1 MVLEVIRSVFKGKE
15 VTIMKKIFGIAALL
29 LVLAACDKNDN
40 VIAVQ
45 EEPQS
50 ENIQKGIPFSATI
63 STATTKALADAGSTL
78 TATWAVGEKVALIH
92 NSVSDEMEIASVSGG
107 VATITGTIT
116 GSPADNDPV
125 TIIYPSSAADC
136 TTGNVKADLLQSGQ
150 LGTLDDI
157 SANYDVRVGTG
168 NLEVSGTASL
178 KSNVSLTNQFAIFK
192 FTAKNSDGS
201 VTINVKPLTITIGAQ
216 NYVITPAAATSEL
229 YVALP
234 AISGEAVSFKAESS
248 GKFYACSK
256 PSVSFD
262 AGNYYQTTLKM
273 STTGAL
279 TGRFT
284 INAGNDKVYF
294 SQGNLQATTADLGA
308 NWSWA
313 FAANQWDCVGN
324 AASNTSIDGNGTVSA
339 NGTVDLFGWV
349 GASNTTW
356 SGAAM
361 YGISNSTTTNST
373 DTYGNVTDEALK
385 SDWGNTIG
393 SGWRTLTTDEW
404 YYLFKLRAS
413 GSTVN
418 GTSDARYTFATINTD
433 GTPVKG
439 IILFPNDVTIDN
451 SEATSWQVINGG
463 SDNWGTKCTS
473 AQWTTLEAKGC
484 VFLPTAGAYR
494 VGTTVEGTT
503 AEGAYWSSSVY
514 GTQMARR
521 VHFSST
527 DMTADNV
534 AFRHYGQSVRLVKD
548 VQ

>member
-1 MVLEVIRSVFKGKE
+1 
-15 VTIMKKIFGIAALL
+15 MKKIFGIAALL

-50 ENIQKGIPFSATI
+50 ENTQKGIPFSATI

-125 TIIYPSSAADC
+125 TIIYPSSAADGA
-136 TTGNVKADLLQSGQ
+136 TGNVKADLLQSGQ
-150 LGTLDDI
+150 LGTLADI
-157 SANYDVRVGTG
+157 SENYDVRVGTG

-216 NYVITPAAATSEL
+216 NYVITPASATSEL

-313 FAANQWDCVGN
+313 FAANQWDNIGN
-324 AASNTSIDGNGTVSA
+324 TKANTSINGNGTVSA

-356 SGAAM
+356 SGAAQ
-361 YGISNSTTTNST
+361 YGISYSTTSNST
-373 DTYGNVTDEALK
+373 DTYGNVANEALK

-393 SGWRTLTTDEW
+393 TGWRTPTNEEW
-404 YYLFKLRAS
+404 YYLFNTRTT
-413 GSTVN
+413 GGTVF
-418 GTSDARYTFATINTD
+418 GTSSARYAHATINTD
-433 GTPVKG
+433 GTSVNG
-439 IILFPNDVTIDN
+439 IILFPDDVDIDASEVTTAGTVNDV
-451 SEATSWQVINGG
+451 
-463 SDNWGTKCTS
+463 SDWGTKCTS
-473 AQWTTLEAKGC
+473 AEWTTLEAKGC
-484 VFLPTAGAYR
+484 VFLSAAGYR
-494 VGTTVEGTT
+494 EGGSTVYNVGSKGY
-503 AEGAYWSSSVY
+503 YWSNTSYYTSPEYHAYTVY
-514 GTQMARR
+514 
-521 VHFSST
+521 FSNSENRP
-527 DMTADNV
+527 DYNHD
-534 AFRHYGQSVRLVKD
+534 RKYGRSVRLVRN
-548 VQ
+548 VE